1 PRKLYCRV
9 AGIMAEID
17 HVGIAV
23 RDLAAASRVY
33 RLLGMAPQAGE
44 EIAAEGVRVAMVPAG
59 ASRIELLEP
68 TRTES
73 PVGRFL
79 ARHGE
84 GMHHVALRVSGLE
97 AMAARLRE
105 AGVQLVRDEVRV
117 GAGGHRYLFLHPAS
131 SGGVLIE
138 LVED

>member
-1 PRKLYCRV
+1 
-9 AGIMAEID
+9 MAEID

-33 RLLGMAPQAGE
+33 RLLGMPPQAGE

-59 ASRIELLEP
+59 ESRIELLEP
-68 TRTES
+68 TRAES

-84 GMHHVALRVSGLE
+84 GLHHVALRVSGLE

-105 AGVQLVRDEVRV
+105 AGVRLVRDEVRV

-131 SGGVLIE
+131 TGGVLIE